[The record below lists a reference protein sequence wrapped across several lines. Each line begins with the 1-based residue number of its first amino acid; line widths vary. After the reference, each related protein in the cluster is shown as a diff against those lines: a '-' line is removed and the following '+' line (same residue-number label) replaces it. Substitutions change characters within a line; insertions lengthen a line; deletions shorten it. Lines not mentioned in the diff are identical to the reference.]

1 MNAIYLITNK
11 VKYSFDP
18 ARGFMTKAETA
29 NTQGYG
35 FNGSGT
41 GTVELLDVK
50 SLAPDALRQFAAAA
64 DRYFAAVA
72 DYEAKTEAVSKAKPD
87 DAKALLAKAVEGLKA
102 AAADM
107 KQEELVAEL
116 NERIKQHEQMAKYTL
131 DDAERRAKVMGQP
144 AAEFE
149 TTDLNGKK
157 VKLADLRGQVV
168 VLDFWYRGCGW
179 CVKAMPQMN
188 ELAADFAGQPVAIFG
203 MNTDRD
209 EADARFVIEKMALK
223 YPNLKAEGL
232 PQKFGV
238 QGFPTLII
246 VDQQGRVH
254 DIHVGYSPTLRD
266 DVGKVIREL
275 LAKK

>member
-1 MNAIYLITNK
+1 
-11 VKYSFDP
+11 
-18 ARGFMTKAETA
+18 
-29 NTQGYG
+29 
-35 FNGSGT
+35 
-41 GTVELLDVK
+41 
-50 SLAPDALRQFAAAA
+50 
-64 DRYFAAVA
+64 
-72 DYEAKTEAVSKAKPD
+72 
-87 DAKALLAKAVEGLKA
+87 
-102 AAADM
+102 
-107 KQEELVAEL
+107 LVAEL